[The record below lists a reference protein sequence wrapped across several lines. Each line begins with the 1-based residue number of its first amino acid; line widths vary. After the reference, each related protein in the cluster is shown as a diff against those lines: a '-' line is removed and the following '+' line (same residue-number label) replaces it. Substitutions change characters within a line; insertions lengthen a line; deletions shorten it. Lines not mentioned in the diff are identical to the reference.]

1 MSIRGVEKLILGCDM
16 EASCL
21 RSWVPLDPRTKC
33 SIATVVSAH
42 GMSPSKP
49 GKDAMTLGLV
59 PEGGTTSSVK
69 PMTRKLSW
77 IWSDSVLTKWPSR

>member
-1 MSIRGVEKLILGCDM
+1 MSIRGVEKLMLGCNMD
-16 EASCL
+16 ASCL
-21 RSWVPLDPRTKC
+21 WSGVPELDPRTKC

-49 GKDAMTLGLV
+49 GKNAMTLELV

-77 IWSDSVLTKWPSR
+77 I